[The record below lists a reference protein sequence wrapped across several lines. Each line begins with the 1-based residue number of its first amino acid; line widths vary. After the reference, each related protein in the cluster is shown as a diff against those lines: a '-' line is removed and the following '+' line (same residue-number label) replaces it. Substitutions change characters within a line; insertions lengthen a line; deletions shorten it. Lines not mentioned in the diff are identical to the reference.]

1 MAVRQWAE
9 LAHIQMFNK
18 EVCNEDRTT
27 FFDDFLWTSLSFSS
41 NENDEFDEKVERR
54 KGKSRGANLS

>member
-1 MAVRQWAE
+1 
-9 LAHIQMFNK
+9 MFNK